1 MIPGPAY
8 EESFAMD
15 AETTPTGLHES
26 TVDQTRLLPTA
37 KRARFSPVRLFADNA
52 FAARLWF
59 LVACG
64 ALAFCMI
71 QPYLVI
77 SAYRTRERVVVLDGA
92 GTFSVSPLL
101 GFEEAKDLHEAIAL
115 WATLAFFERN
125 PKDFDYPE
133 MLQRLYLADALQKAQ
148 ADRDKTRDE
157 FAVKNIHQ
165 KPEVFK
171 IDILQTRD
179 NQVLVKVEG
188 QLIRTGIFEGQSFAE
203 SPKFTLTL
211 TLVRNPDM
219 LANKRYP
226 LGVWKFDYTLN

>member
-1 MIPGPAY
+1 
-8 EESFAMD
+8 MD
-15 AETTPTGLHES
+15 TAATAPELRETP
-26 TVDQTRLLPTA
+26 VDQTRQPPA
-37 KRARFSPVRLFADNA
+37 AQRAGFSPVRLFADNA

-64 ALAFCMI
+64 ALVFCVI
-71 QPYLVI
+71 QPYLI
-77 SAYRTRERVVVLDGA
+77 ITAYRARERVVVLDGA

-115 WATLAFFERN
+115 WATLALFERN
-125 PKDFDYPE
+125 PNGFDYPE
-133 MLQRLYLADALQKAQ
+133 MLQRLYLADAFQKAQ
-148 ADRDKTRDE
+148 GDRDKSQDE
-157 FAVKNIHQ
+157 FTVKSIHQ

-188 QLIRTGIFEGQSFAE
+188 QLIRTGIFEGQTFTE

-219 LANKRYP
+219 LANKRFP
-226 LGVWKFDYTLN
+226 LGVWKFDYTLS